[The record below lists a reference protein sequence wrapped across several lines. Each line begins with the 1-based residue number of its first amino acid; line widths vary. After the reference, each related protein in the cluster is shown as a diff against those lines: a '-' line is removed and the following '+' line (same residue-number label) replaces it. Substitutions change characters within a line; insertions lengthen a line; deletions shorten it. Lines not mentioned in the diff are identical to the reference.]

1 MVEMVLGEIVQR
13 MAVESARVEVEAHY
27 QRVVIRRD
35 VDAAPVENH
44 PVEFEIVADLED
56 RLILEQ
62 RLQLGEGE
70 SGVDLRRAIRKQ
82 VVPAMLQ
89 RGVAGAAAIGRH
101 ADADEVRSE
110 ERRVGKE
117 CVGRCSYRGS
127 SYH

>member
-1 MVEMVLGEIVQR
+1 

-62 RLQLGEGE
+62 PLQLGEGE

-82 VVPAMLQ
+82 VVSALLQ
-89 RGVAGAAAIGRH
+89 RAVAGAAAIGRQ
-101 ADADEVRSE
+101 ADDDEVGGRSE
-110 ERRVGKE
+110 QRRVGKE
-117 CVGRCSYRGS
+117 CFSTGRTRGAP
-127 SYH
+127 YLYKNN

>member
-1 MVEMVLGEIVQR
+1 MVEMLLGEIVQR

-82 VVPAMLQ
+82 VVPAML
-89 RGVAGAAAIGRH
+89 
-101 ADADEVRSE
+101 ELE

-117 CVGRCSYRGS
+117 GV
-127 SYH
+127 

>member
-1 MVEMVLGEIVQR
+1 

-89 RGVAGAAAIGRH
+89 RAVDGAAATGRQ
-101 ADADEVRSE
+101 ADADAVGGDEVPAVRF
-110 ERRVGKE
+110 G
-117 CVGRCSYRGS
+117 
-127 SYH
+127 

>member
-1 MVEMVLGEIVQR
+1 MIRLTPR
-13 MAVESARVEVEAHY
+13 STRTYTLFPYTTRFRSARVEVEAHY
-27 QRVVIRRD
+27 QRFVIRRD

-70 SGVDLRRAIRKQ
+70 SGVDLRRAIRQQ

-89 RGVAGAAAIGRH
+89 RGVAGAAAISRP
-101 ADADEVRSE
+101 AVAQEVSGGALPGARS
-110 ERRVGKE
+110 GA
-117 CVGRCSYRGS
+117 
-127 SYH
+127 